1 MSQCSPILHTQGV
14 MNVPFKMVLKVK
26 QRPTLC
32 HSMDYTVHEILQGQN
47 TGVGS
52 SFLLQGI
59 FPTQGQ
65 NPGLLHCRQFLYQ
78 LSHQGS
84 PNSFKIKAKLKVIA
98 ESFLLSFSPDPVKK
112 KNHRNYR
119 IRTGNHSPAFSPYLP
134 QSPVVPGVSGGPS
147 RRPCEAWWYYTWLG
161 SLEIQWG
168 KLRRSF
174 QCLTINVL
182 TYFPF
187 RWTPRNIINYTL
199 MFICFKYS
207 IFFNRQMWSFE
218 SRKK

>member
-1 MSQCSPILHTQGV
+1 MLLSFSKMYTRLKHQHCKILGTLL
-14 MNVPFKMVLKVK
+14 NVAAWMGGKFRGEWRHIYAWLSSFAVHLKPLKVEMLVA
-26 QRPTLC
+26 PLC
-32 HSMDYTVHEILQGQN
+32 PALCDPVDCNAPGSSAHGILQGQN

-112 KNHRNYR
+112 K
-119 IRTGNHSPAFSPYLP
+119 
-134 QSPVVPGVSGGPS
+134 
-147 RRPCEAWWYYTWLG
+147 
-161 SLEIQWG
+161 
-168 KLRRSF
+168 
-174 QCLTINVL
+174 
-182 TYFPF
+182 
-187 RWTPRNIINYTL
+187 
-199 MFICFKYS
+199 
-207 IFFNRQMWSFE
+207 
-218 SRKK
+218 KKSQEL

>member
-1 MSQCSPILHTQGV
+1 MSH
-14 MNVPFKMVLKVK
+14 
-26 QRPTLC
+26 
-32 HSMDYTVHEILQGQN
+32 TVHGILQGQN

-78 LSHQGS
+78 LSHQES
-84 PNSFKIKAKLKVIA
+84 PNSFKIKAKLKVTA
-98 ESFLLSFSPDPVKK
+98 ESFLLSSSPDPVKK
-112 KNHRNYR
+112 KK
-119 IRTGNHSPAFSPYLP
+119 ITETIELGLETIPQPSLPTSPDLLLCQEYLVAL
-134 QSPVVPGVSGGPS
+134 QGGLG
-147 RRPCEAWWYYTWLG
+147 RPDDIIYGWAPWKY
-161 SLEIQWG
+161 

-187 RWTPRNIINYTL
+187 RWTPRNKINYTL